1 MPETRE
7 TNTLNS
13 MSFWFSFWRDFT
25 GTRRQREYGTLTDI
39 DRAESQATE
48 VVRIYRIGYWG

>member
-13 MSFWFSFWRDFT
+13 TIFWCSFWRDFT
-25 GTRRQREYGTLTDI
+25 GTGRQREYGTLTDI
-39 DRAESQATE
+39 DRSESQATE
-48 VVRIYRIGYWG
+48 VVRICRIGYWG